1 MIRSTASRMIRTT
14 AVAFLLIVPSFLSI
28 SLYGQTTKVFDF
40 VRNDATARSA
50 AMGGA
55 FVAVTNDPA
64 GQFYNPASLVTV
76 DSTQA
81 SFTFFKHLLDINS
94 GSAAVATTID
104 GIGSVGLGVNFTSF
118 GSFDR
123 TNNEGLADGTFG
135 ATDMLVSLG
144 WGSELGEGFLAG
156 LSGSAIFSTIDN
168 VGSSALA
175 VNGGLMYVDTSKRL
189 SAGLSI
195 LHLGTQLSKY
205 GTQSEDLPLD
215 LKIGVTHTLKGLPLM
230 VSLNFSRLLD
240 DRDTFIDR
248 FSSFSVGGEF
258 TVSRPL
264 RLRVGFNNRVRQ
276 DVPIGTSKGL
286 SGFSAGL
293 GINVSSYRFDYA
305 FNSLDRVG
313 GLHRVSINAMF

>member
-1 MIRSTASRMIRTT
+1 MILRCA
-14 AVAFLLIVPSFLSI
+14 AVALLLMLLGTLSI
-28 SLYGQTTKVFDF
+28 PAYAQSTKVFDF
-40 VRNDATARSA
+40 IRNDATARSA

-64 GQFYNPASLVTV
+64 GQFYNPASLFTV

-94 GSAAVATTID
+94 GSAAVATEID
-104 GIGSVGLGVNFTSF
+104 GIGHVGLGVNFTSF

-135 ATDMLVSLG
+135 ATDMLVALG
-144 WGSELGEGFLAG
+144 WGTELGEGFVAG
-156 LSGSAIFSTIDN
+156 LSGEAIFSTIDN
-168 VGSSALA
+168 VGSSGLA
-175 VNGGLMYVDTSKRL
+175 INGGLMYVDTARRL

-215 LKIGVTHTLKGLPLM
+215 LKLGVTHTLKGLPLM

-240 DRDTFIDR
+240 DRDAFLDR

-258 TVSRPL
+258 TLSRPL

-293 GINVSSYRFDYA
+293 GVNVSSYSFDYA

-313 GLHRVSINAMF
+313 GLHRVSISAMF